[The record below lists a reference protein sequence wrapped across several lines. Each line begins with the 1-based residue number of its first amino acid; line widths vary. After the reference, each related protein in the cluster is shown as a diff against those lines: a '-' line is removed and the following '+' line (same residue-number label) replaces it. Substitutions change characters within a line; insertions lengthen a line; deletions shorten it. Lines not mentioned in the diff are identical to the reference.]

1 MTSKF
6 GDERLYFQH
15 VRTKRDFKYWSGTT
29 KTTLKSIHPLMDEV
43 VHEWDVSEWPT
54 ASEEDAEDFYMDQ
67 IATYG
72 CPFAWLLYDTN
83 ATDPAL

>member
-15 VRTKRDFKYWSGTT
+15 VRTKRDFKYWSGQT

-43 VHEWDVSEWPT
+43 EHEWDVSEWPT
-54 ASEEDAEDFYMDQ
+54 ASEEDAEDFYMD
-67 IATYG
+67 
-72 CPFAWLLYDTN
+72 
-83 ATDPAL
+83 

>member
-1 MTSKF
+1 
-6 GDERLYFQH
+6 
-15 VRTKRDFKYWSGTT
+15 
-29 KTTLKSIHPLMDEV
+29 MDEV

-83 ATDPAL
+83 ATDPALWRIANQTNYRSNYFCPHVSEAHSIA